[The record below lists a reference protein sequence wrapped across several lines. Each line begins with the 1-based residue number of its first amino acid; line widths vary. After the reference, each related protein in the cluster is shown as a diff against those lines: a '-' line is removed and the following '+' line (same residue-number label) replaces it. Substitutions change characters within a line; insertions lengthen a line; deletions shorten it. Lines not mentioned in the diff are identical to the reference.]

1 MREATVP
8 SANAYERTSSHMP
21 RTEIPGSKRLTYV
34 VNFVSAGDSQHF
46 VHIPNLLNELEA
58 LGWDIELVSERGGA
72 GTGMIAGRPFRYL
85 SQTSKTKRLFNLV
98 RTFMRMRRKG
108 GRLVFVRI
116 TKSAGFVSA
125 ILGRI
130 FGWKT
135 VYWLSGTVEDF
146 NQASGLR
153 SQLSARI
160 VALLLRVVDRL
171 ATGPETMVDYYA
183 SVYGLPKSRIILLYN
198 DVVLRPA
205 AVPVAKTA
213 APVRLLIVHRLSP
226 VRETARYFPAIL
238 KALDDLKSAGI
249 PTILDV
255 VGDGPERREL
265 EHMTGDA
272 RTDVRFHG
280 MIAQRELEPFYS
292 QASIFLMPSYREGF
306 PRVIIEAMAYGLP
319 IVSTDAGGSRDLFG
333 PAQLKFVSDR
343 DDAVAFGEAVFALAS
358 SPEIRR
364 KLSTENLD
372 RVQRYS
378 TPAVAAMYD
387 RALTALLP

>member
-1 MREATVP
+1 MRDSTRP
-8 SANAYERTSSHMP
+8 SDAPYERTSSNMH
-21 RTEIPGSKRLTYV
+21 REDIHGNKRLTYV
-34 VNFVSAGDSQHF
+34 VNLVSADDSQHF

-58 LGWDIELVSERGGA
+58 LGWDIELVSERGGV
-72 GTGMIAGRPFRYL
+72 GTGIIAGRPFRYL
-85 SQTSKTKRLFNLV
+85 SHTSKTKRIFNLV
-98 RTFMRMRRKG
+98 RTFIGMRRQG

-116 TKSAGFVSA
+116 TKSGGFVSG
-125 ILGRI
+125 ILGRLL
-130 FGWKT
+130 GWKT
-135 VYWLSGTVEDF
+135 IYWLSGTVEDF
-146 NQASGLR
+146 NQASGFR
-153 SQLSARI
+153 SRLSARI

-183 SVYGLPKSRIILLYN
+183 SVYGLPKSKIILLYN
-198 DVVLRPA
+198 DVALRPA
-205 AVPVAKTA
+205 PVPVAKTA
-213 APVRLLIVHRLSP
+213 DTVRLLIVHRLSP

-249 PTILDV
+249 SAVLDV
-255 VGDGPERREL
+255 VGDGPERIEL
-265 EHMTGDA
+265 EEMTEG

-280 MIAQRELEPFYS
+280 TVAQRELEPFYS
-292 QASIFLMPSYREGF
+292 RASIFLMPSYREGF

-333 PAQLKFVSDR
+333 PAQLEFVSDR
-343 DDAVAFGEAVFALAS
+343 ADPADFGKAIFSLAS
-358 SPEIRR
+358 SPAIQRE
-364 KLSTENLD
+364 LAAQNLE